1 MLVLQV
7 IYYAGKKKNVY
18 MLVVIIFQSEVV
30 QNSFGVLDPFSAG
43 TVFIRQNM
51 TSVDVCRRHILT
63 YKDDP
68 HTEFFLIFLMAVEP
82 YHRYSN
88 QPERAN

>member
-1 MLVLQV
+1 
-7 IYYAGKKKNVY
+7 
-18 MLVVIIFQSEVV
+18 MLVVIIFQSKVV

-43 TVFIRQNM
+43 TVFIRQKM
-51 TSVDVCRRHILT
+51 TSVGLDVCRRHILT

-68 HTEFFLIFLMAVEP
+68 HIEFFLIFLMAVDP

-88 QPERAN
+88 QPESAN